1 MRKLKNVIAIL
12 LAAVLVLVGSQAAF
26 AIINPSDGTLDTSFN
41 GVLGGVSGANAN
53 VVTDSVLQPD
63 GKVVLVGSFLTYNQ
77 ANAKYVVRIN
87 GNGTIDSTFDAG
99 TSAAK
104 TTVGGTIQ
112 VKTVARQSDG
122 KILVGGAFDTF
133 QGHTTQALARLNPDG
148 TVDTSFVSPVA
159 PYSST
164 NTNVGVENVAVQ
176 SDGSLI
182 VVGTFA
188 QAIDSSNNVVTVN
201 SVIKMSASG
210 VLDTTF
216 NTNFGGASNGTISG
230 TSITAA
236 GPNVTVYALAIQQD
250 DKILIGGA
258 FNVIGGINGSIRRG
272 IARLLSNGTLDTSFD
287 AALTATGSAMN
298 STNVYDITVD
308 SSGKVLAA
316 GQMGGAG
323 STTSPG
329 IVRLLSTTGAYDS
342 SFNVGTGI
350 AGGVTRASSV
360 TVASDGSIYLGGL
373 FTSYNGVSRVSLARL
388 TSTGSLDTT
397 FAVGT
402 GFTYPYSPNYGQVK
416 SILALSSGDILAAG
430 VFDAYA
436 GVPRTGIALLT
447 SPAALAARASGE
459 STPSVTSASNEL
471 ASTGESRGGSGALV
485 ALSLVTAGLVSSLI
499 ALARRRV
506 KVV

>member
-1 MRKLKNVIAIL
+1 
-12 LAAVLVLVGSQAAF
+12 
-26 AIINPSDGTLDTSFN
+26 
-41 GVLGGVSGANAN
+41 
-53 VVTDSVLQPD
+53 
-63 GKVVLVGSFLTYNQ
+63 
-77 ANAKYVVRIN
+77 
-87 GNGTIDSTFDAG
+87 
-99 TSAAK
+99 
-104 TTVGGTIQ
+104 
-112 VKTVARQSDG
+112 
-122 KILVGGAFDTF
+122 
-133 QGHTTQALARLNPDG
+133 
-148 TVDTSFVSPVA
+148 
-159 PYSST
+159 
-164 NTNVGVENVAVQ
+164 
-176 SDGSLI
+176 
-182 VVGTFA
+182 
-188 QAIDSSNNVVTVN
+188 
-201 SVIKMSASG
+201 
-210 VLDTTF
+210 
-216 NTNFGGASNGTISG
+216 
-230 TSITAA
+230 
-236 GPNVTVYALAIQQD
+236 
-250 DKILIGGA
+250 
-258 FNVIGGINGSIRRG
+258 
-272 IARLLSNGTLDTSFD
+272 
-287 AALTATGSAMN
+287 MN